1 MAPDG
6 GGDNGA
12 FACHSPF
19 GGKTKMLKTISLR
32 TAAAVLGICV
42 ATTGHAAFADDAAFE
57 QARAE
62 VNEVLAQESK
72 GLTFVD
78 PMYAIQIAGIEPPKA
93 ARKFALFSR
102 KKADSKIRIT
112 KVPTKT
118 ELTAFPFEEGGKE
131 WACLTEA
138 LYFEARGE
146 TIPGQFAVAEVIL
159 NRRDSDRFPN
169 TVCGVISQGAKSAKS
184 PRACQFSYKCDG
196 LPEVFK
202 EKKAYQRVGKIA
214 AIALNGFAR
223 KLTKGAT
230 YYHTNYVKPRWSK
243 KFDRTAQIGVHYFYR
258 NPS

>member
-1 MAPDG
+1 
-6 GGDNGA
+6 
-12 FACHSPF
+12 
-19 GGKTKMLKTISLR
+19 MLRTVSLR
-32 TAAAVLGICV
+32 TAAAVLGVCV
-42 ATTGHAAFADDAAFE
+42 AMTGQAAFATDDAAALE

-62 VNEVLAQESK
+62 VSEILAQESK

-93 ARKFALFSR
+93 AKKFALFSR
-102 KKADSKIRIT
+102 RKADEKSRIT
-112 KVPTKT
+112 KIPNKT
-118 ELTAFPFEEGGKE
+118 ELTAFPFKEGDKE

-146 TIPGQFAVAEVIL
+146 SIRGQFAVAEVIL

-169 TVCGVISQGAKSAKS
+169 SVCGVVSQGARSAKA

-196 LPEVFK
+196 APEVFS

-214 AIALNGFAR
+214 SIVLDGFAR

-230 YYHTNYVKPRWSK
+230 YYHTNYVNPRWSR

>member
-1 MAPDG
+1 MRLRANHRWGQDQ
-6 GGDNGA
+6 
-12 FACHSPF
+12 
-19 GGKTKMLKTISLR
+19 MLKTISLR
-32 TAAAVLGICV
+32 TAFAVLGICV
-42 ATTGHAAFADDAAFE
+42 ATTGQTALAADDAAALE

-93 ARKFALFSR
+93 AEKFALFSR
-102 KKADSKIRIT
+102 KKAESKTKIT
-112 KVPTKT
+112 KIPTKT
-118 ELTAFPFEEGGKE
+118 ELTAFPFKEGNKE
-131 WACLTEA
+131 WACLAEA

-146 TIPGQFAVAEVIL
+146 TIHGQFAVAEVIL

-196 LPEVFK
+196 APEVFS
-202 EKKAYQRVGKIA
+202 EKKAYKRAGKIA
-214 AIALNGFAR
+214 AIVLDGFAR
-223 KLTKGAT
+223 KLTDGAT
-230 YYHTNYVKPRWSK
+230 YYHTNYVNPRWSK